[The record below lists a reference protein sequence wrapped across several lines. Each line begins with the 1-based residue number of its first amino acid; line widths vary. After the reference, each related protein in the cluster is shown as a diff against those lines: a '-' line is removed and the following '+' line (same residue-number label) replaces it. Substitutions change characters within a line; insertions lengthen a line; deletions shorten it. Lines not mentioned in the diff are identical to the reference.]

1 MDSKVQF
8 PSGGVI
14 GVLTGGVSKERTQ
27 SLKSGDA
34 VMLSLER
41 QGYNARRIDTA
52 EASFIDEIRGVDLAF
67 LAIAGQVAEDG
78 KLQGLLQTLRIPHT
92 GSGVLASA
100 LGMRKTAGKTMLRA
114 IGLSVLD
121 DVCFDMRDDPRAA
134 AAKIKAKLGV
144 PVIVKPLSEGSSI
157 GIEIGRTE
165 SEIAEIVKRLQVGG
179 MEGFAEPFITG
190 RHITV
195 GALETES
202 GTIGL
207 PPLEIIT
214 TQEFFDIPAKGQANM
229 RSFKCPGEFLD
240 HQLSRFSDDARTAHV
255 ALGCSG
261 YSRSDFVIARDGTP
275 YWLEINTLPSL
286 MTTATLAT
294 MASAVGISY
303 DAMIS
308 LIIKSALK
316 NKGYQP

>member
-1 MDSKVQF
+1 
-8 PSGGVI
+8 
-14 GVLTGGVSKERTQ
+14 
-27 SLKSGDA
+27 
-34 VMLSLER
+34 MLSLQR
-41 QGYNARRIDTA
+41 LAYNAKRIDTA
-52 EASFIDEIRGVDLAF
+52 EASFLDEVRGVDLAF

-100 LGMRKTAGKTMLRA
+100 LGMRKTAAKTMLRA
-114 IGLSVLD
+114 TGLSILD
-121 DVCFDMRDDPRAA
+121 DVCFGLHDDPREA
-134 AAKIKAKLGV
+134 AAKMTAKLGM
-144 PVIVKPLSEGSSI
+144 PAIVKPLSEGSSI
-157 GIEIGRTE
+157 GVEIGRTE
-165 SEIAEIVKRLQVGG
+165 AEIAEIVKRLQVAG

-195 GALETES
+195 GALETDS

-214 TQEFFDIPAKGQANM
+214 NQEFYNIPAKGQANM
-229 RSFKCPGEFLD
+229 RSFKCPGEFPEQQRNRISNNAL
-240 HQLSRFSDDARTAHV
+240 TAHV
-255 ALGCSG
+255 TLGCSG
-261 YSRSDFVIARDGTP
+261 YSRSDFVVASDGTP

-286 MTTATLAT
+286 RPTASMVT
-294 MASAVGISY
+294 MAGTIGISY
-303 DAMIS
+303 DGLIC